1 MFGTSLKQELEHRG
15 ISRRDFLGFCGS
27 MAAVLGLP
35 ASAGRAIALAVET
48 EPKPILIWLEF
59 QDCAG
64 NTESFLRAT
73 HPTVA
78 DLILDSIS
86 LNYHETIMAAAGTQA
101 EDALAQTV
109 RD

>member
-1 MFGTSLKQELEHRG
+1 
-15 ISRRDFLGFCGS
+15 

-35 ASAGRAIALAVET
+35 DSATNAIAAAVES
-48 EPKPILIWLEF
+48 EQKPILIWLEF

-78 DLILDSIS
+78 DLILDMIS
-86 LNYHETIMAAAGTQA
+86 LNYHETLMAAAGSQA
-101 EDALAQTV
+101 EQCPDANHS
-109 RD
+109 